1 MRASFGLQPNSS
13 ILLENLTPEQHR
25 NRSACLGGRRA
36 YDPVLRSIRTIAE
49 CSPHTLWL
57 RERKKSWLPRKF
69 DSFPR
74 STDFVATDSR
84 QASSCYEPKLSVL
97 R

>member
-1 MRASFGLQPNSS
+1 M
-13 ILLENLTPEQHR
+13 TPCLSEH
-25 NRSACLGGRRA
+25 SA
-36 YDPVLRSIRTIAE
+36 TAE
-49 CSPHTLWL
+49 CSPYTLWL
-57 RERKKSWLPRKF
+57 LERKKSWPPRKF

-74 STDFVATDSR
+74 STDSVATDSR